1 MERRVLIAVILSLGV
16 LFLYPHIIERFYPE
30 ETRERPVAAVEE
42 AARGPVEQRPVTPT
56 AVSTAAGQKEKI
68 AASPLAAQ
76 ASKLSRKNEALSI
89 VETPNYKAVFTN
101 LSGAIKSWE
110 LKGYKETNDEGAP
123 SVNLAINPKWT
134 TTNTT
139 AIIIGDVS
147 YDTVFAPAK
156 PYMELHDGD
165 RGELVFT
172 GSLMEGVTVEKKY
185 IFSADGY
192 IFDTQIE
199 ITNDTDFRLIGNIVT
214 GLSAAFADTASGKV
228 RYHSGPVIQTAE
240 KLLRQDADE
249 FQLNGRD
256 YVPWLGLEDKY
267 FLTAMIPPKTFP
279 MNWNTAIPSEGLYK
293 SEVKAELDI
302 GPGEKTEYAYSVF
315 SGPKL
320 YNHLKTYGVAL
331 EGAIEFGFFS
341 FMAKP
346 FLAILNQFQKYVV
359 NYALAIIIFTFIIKV
374 IFYPLTKHSL
384 TSMQEM
390 KKVQPQMKAIKEKYK
405 GDKEKMNKETM
416 ALYKKY
422 KINPLSG
429 CLPMVAQI
437 PVFIALYEVL
447 YVAIELRHA
456 PFFLWITDLSAK
468 DPYYITP
475 LLMGGS
481 MFLQQKM
488 SPSSPDPTQAKMM
501 MLMPVVFTFMFL
513 SFPSGLVLYW
523 LVNNI
528 LSVAQQYKINKASNS
543 TKPSKPMK
551 AKTAKA

>member
-1 MERRVLIAVILSLGV
+1 MN
-16 LFLYPHIIERFYPE
+16 
-30 ETRERPVAAVEE
+30 
-42 AARGPVEQRPVTPT
+42 
-56 AVSTAAGQKEKI
+56 
-68 AASPLAAQ
+68 
-76 ASKLSRKNEALSI
+76 SRL
-89 VETPNYKAVFTN
+89 
-101 LSGAIKSWE
+101 
-110 LKGYKETNDEGAP
+110 
-123 SVNLAINPKWT
+123 
-134 TTNTT
+134 
-139 AIIIGDVS
+139 
-147 YDTVFAPAK
+147 
-156 PYMELHDGD
+156 
-165 RGELVFT
+165 T
-172 GSLMEGVTVEKKY
+172 GH
-185 IFSADGY
+185 
-192 IFDTQIE
+192 
-199 ITNDTDFRLIGNIVT
+199 IVT
-214 GLSAAFADTASGKV
+214 GLSAAFAKTTDAKV
-228 RYHSGPVIQTAE
+228 RYHSGPLVKTSE
-240 KLLRQDADE
+240 KLLRHDADDA
-249 FQLNGRD
+249 QMNGRG

-267 FLTAMIPPKTFP
+267 FLVAMIPPKTGS
-279 MNWNTAIPSEGLYK
+279 MSWNTAIPSEGLYK
-293 SEVKAELDI
+293 SEVRAALDI
-302 GPGEKTEYAYSVF
+302 GPGEKAKYDYSVF

-320 YNHLKTYGVAL
+320 YNHLKGYGVEL
-331 EGAIEFGFFS
+331 EEAIEFGFFK

-346 FLAILNQFQKYVV
+346 FLAILNQFQGYVK
-359 NYALAIIIFTFIIKV
+359 NYGLAIIIFTFIIKV
-374 IFYPLTKHSL
+374 IFYPLTKYSL

-405 GDKEKMNKETM
+405 GDKERMNKETM

-429 CLPMVAQI
+429 CLPMVLQI

-456 PFFLWITDLSAK
+456 PFFFWIMDLSAK

-543 TKPSKPMK
+543 TKPTKPTK
-551 AKTAKA
+551 LAKTKTAKA

>member
-1 MERRVLIAVILSLGV
+1 MEKRVLIAVILSLGV
-16 LFLYPHIIERFYPE
+16 LFLYPHAIELIYPTQD
-30 ETRERPVAAVEE
+30 ETKPVAALEE
-42 AARGPVEQRPVTPT
+42 VVTAP
-56 AVSTAAGQKEKI
+56 ADHGAIETAAIASVQKEGT
-68 AASPLAAQ
+68 ATSPATAMPASPLP
-76 ASKLSRKNEALSI
+76 KNEAQSI
-89 VETPNYKAVFTN
+89 VETPNYKAIFTN
-101 LSGAIKSWE
+101 LGGGIKSWK
-110 LKGYKETNDEGAP
+110 LKGYNNTQDEGSP
-123 SVNLAINPKWT
+123 KVDLAINKKWT

-139 AIIIGDVS
+139 TLIIGDV
-147 YDTVFAPAK
+147 THNIVFAPAK
-156 PYMELHDGD
+156 PYMELREGE

-172 GSLMEGVTVEKKY
+172 GSPIKGVTVEKKY
-185 IFSADGY
+185 LFNADGY
-192 IFDTQIE
+192 LFDTWLKVY
-199 ITNDTDFRLIGNIVT
+199 NDTNFPLTGHIVT
-214 GLSAAFADTASGKV
+214 AFSTSFAETASGKV
-228 RYHSGPVIQTAE
+228 KYHSGPIIQTAE
-240 KLLRQDADE
+240 KLLRQDEDE
-249 FQLNGRD
+249 FQLNGRG
-256 YVPWLGLEDKY
+256 YVPWIGLEDKY
-267 FLTAMIPPKTFP
+267 FLMAMIPPKITT
-279 MNWNTAIPSEGLYK
+279 MTWNTEIPAEGLYK
-293 SEVKAELDI
+293 SEVRSELNI
-302 GPGEKTEYAYSVF
+302 APGTKTEYAYSVF

-331 EGAIEFGFFS
+331 EGAIEFGFFK

-346 FLAILNQFQKYVV
+346 FLAILNQFQKYVK
-359 NYALAIIIFTFIIKV
+359 NYALAIILFTFIIKV

-384 TSMQEM
+384 TSMKEM
-390 KKVQPQMKAIKEKYK
+390 QKVQPQMKAIKEKYK
-405 GDKEKMNKETM
+405 SNKEKMNKETM

-456 PFFLWITDLSAK
+456 PFFLWIADLSAK

-523 LVNNI
+523 LVNNV
-528 LSVAQQYKINKASNS
+528 LSIAQQYKINKSSASP
-543 TKPSKPMK
+543 KPPK
-551 AKTAKA
+551 AKPAKA